1 MRRFVIAVLAVVA
14 GSLALPTTA
23 WAAESIPSYDVV
35 VTIDAD
41 TSMSLEETI
50 TYDFDDSA
58 DRHGIY
64 RDLVT
69 ADDDVLGRTRLYGVQ
84 VADVL
89 MDGSPVPFA
98 TEQDGSMLRVR
109 IGDPDVTITGAHTYV
124 IRYTVENGL
133 RVITEDDVADPD
145 VPDELS
151 VGDVELFWDLIENTF
166 GVPID
171 RASATVRGP
180 ADAIA
185 GRCLVGDAGSTDDCA
200 LTVDRDAVI
209 FGPTSLADGQFLTAV
224 LDYPAA
230 AFTAV
235 PRENFASRTPLLI
248 GIVVGAVLFVALLI
262 VPITLATLWRR
273 RDRGVI
279 ISGTPVQFEP
289 PDGLAAAPMAA
300 AWKGTSGSIRSRVLV
315 ATLLDLAARGFLTI
329 DDERT
334 VTVRRLDRGRDEAN
348 TWERPLLNALF
359 AHGDQVE
366 LEEYDQAL
374 ADAWTSTLEHLTE
387 DAEKAGRRNPEGGAP
402 DRRWNVLFGVTAAGV
417 AGVVI
422 GAVAGWSPL
431 LAASI
436 GIASGSILGALI
448 ARAITP
454 RRETQQSATFNAAVL
469 GFERLMSTD
478 AAEARRA
485 FAQRSGLPAHAIL
498 ATLLPYAVVFDLAES
513 WLGAFPDLTPDE
525 LRATGINVASV
536 AAIGSLV
543 DHAASSASSA
553 MTAPSSGSGSG
564 GSAGGGGGGG
574 GGGAW

>member
-1 MRRFVIAVLAVVA
+1 MITTLAVTAALTGTA
-14 GSLALPTTA
+14 GPA
-23 WAAESIPSYDVV
+23 WAAESIPTYDVA
-35 VTIDAD
+35 VTIEAD
-41 TSMSLEETI
+41 TSMTIEETI

-64 RDLVT
+64 RDLVI
-69 ADDDVLGRTRLYGVQ
+69 ADDDATGRTRLYEV
-84 VADVL
+84 DVRDVT
-89 MDGSPVPFA
+89 MDGLPTSFDA
-98 TEQDGSMLRVR
+98 ERDGSHMRVR
-109 IGDPDVTITGAHTYV
+109 IGDPATTVNGEHTYV
-124 IRYTVENGL
+124 IRYTVANGL
-133 RVITEDDVADPD
+133 RVLTQDDVADPE

-151 VGDVELFWDLIENTF
+151 AGDVELYWDLVENTF
-166 GVPID
+166 GVPIVE
-171 RASATVRGP
+171 ASATVTGP
-180 ADAIA
+180 TDAIA

-200 LTVDRDAVI
+200 LTANGDAVV
-209 FGPTSLADGQFLTAV
+209 FGPTSLTDGQFLTAV
-224 LDYPAA
+224 LDYPATG
-230 AFTAV
+230 FTTT
-235 PRENFASRTPLLI
+235 PREVFASRTLLLV
-248 GIVVGAVLFVALLI
+248 GIVVGVVLFIALLV
-262 VPITLATLWRR
+262 VPITLAALWRR
-273 RDRGVI
+273 RDRGVT

-300 AWKGTSGSIRSRVLV
+300 AWKGANGSTRSRALV
-315 ATLLDLAARGFLTI
+315 ATLLDLAARGFLAI
-329 DDERT
+329 DDERA
-334 VTVRRLDRGRDEAN
+334 VTVRRLNRGRDEAN
-348 TWERPLLNALF
+348 AWERPLLNALF
-359 AHGDQVE
+359 AHGDRIE
-366 LEEYDQAL
+366 LKEYNQAL
-374 ADAWTSTLEHLTE
+374 AEAWTSTMEHLTDE
-387 DAEKAGRRNPEGGAP
+387 SETAGRRNPEGGAP
-402 DRRWNVLFGVTAAGV
+402 DRRWNVLFGVAAVGV

-422 GAVAGWSPL
+422 GAFAGWSPL
-431 LAASI
+431 VAASI
-436 GIASGSILGALI
+436 GVVAGSVLGAVI
-448 ARAITP
+448 ARVITP
-454 RRETQQSATFNAAVL
+454 RRETQQSAQFNAAVV